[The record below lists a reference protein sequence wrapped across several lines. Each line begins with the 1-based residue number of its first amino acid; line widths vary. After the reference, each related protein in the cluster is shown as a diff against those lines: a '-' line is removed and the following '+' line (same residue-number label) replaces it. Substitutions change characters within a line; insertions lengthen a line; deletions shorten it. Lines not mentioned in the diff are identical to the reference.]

1 VEMSRN
7 NYPVLHDI
15 RILDFTWVLAGPY
28 ATRLLADFGAEVIK
42 VQPLLSTEADDAFSR
57 GYYNTWNRNKLG
69 ITLNLDKPGGIEL
82 AKKLV
87 GISDAVVEN
96 FTPRVMANWGL
107 DYENLKKIKTNIIM
121 VSLSLMGQAGPWRDY
136 TGFGPTVHAFSGMT
150 YLTSFP
156 GRPPIGPGFSYAD
169 HVAGLYASLG
179 LLGALE
185 HRRRT
190 GEGQHVDISE
200 VEAMTGLLGNA
211 TREYTATGKE
221 PEPMGNSSTEA
232 APHSVYPCQGKDRWC
247 AIAVYTDE
255 EWQGFRRAL
264 GDPAWAEDEKFATLA
279 GRVEYRDELNGLI
292 SAWTKERTAEEVM
305 ARLRENGVAA
315 GVVQDAADLAGDPQ
329 LKARG
334 FFLDRPEIG
343 KLADASPIRL
353 SATPARYD
361 LPAPA
366 PGRDNPYVYDKL
378 LGLSKKEMGEL
389 KEKGVI

>member
-211 TREYTATGKE
+211 IREYTATGKE

-247 AIAVYTDE
+247 GIAVYTDE

-279 GRVEYRDELNGLI
+279 GRIEYRDELNGLI

-305 ARLRENGVAA
+305 ARLRENGVVA